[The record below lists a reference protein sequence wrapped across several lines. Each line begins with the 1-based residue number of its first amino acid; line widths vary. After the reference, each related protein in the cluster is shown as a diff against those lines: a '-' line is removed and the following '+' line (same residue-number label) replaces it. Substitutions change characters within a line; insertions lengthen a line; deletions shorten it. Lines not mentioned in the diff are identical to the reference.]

1 MDRRTALK
9 GTGILLGS
17 SVIASASGLLMQSC
31 MEKAKTTDLETIVLK
46 KEDIT
51 TTADIITHLIPDSG
65 IPEAVRTAI
74 PLYIDGT
81 LEKYSAIEQ
90 REEFEIGIKE
100 FNANCTNSYGA
111 DFSKCTSEEQFNYLK
126 DLESDFISSQ
136 GPTFYGTMKQWV
148 FEAFFQTEFG
158 VTQYLAYNPLP
169 GTYNGCIPME
179 QIGKIQHSNDAFKL

>member
-31 MEKAKTTDLETIVLK
+31 MEKVKTTDLETIVLK
-46 KEDIT
+46 KEDIST
-51 TTADIITHLIPDSG
+51 IANIIAHLIPDSG
-65 IPEAVRTAI
+65 IPEAVKTAI

-81 LEKYSAIEQ
+81 LEKYASREQ
-90 REEFEIGIKE
+90 RQEFEIGIKD
-100 FNANCTNSYGA
+100 FNTNCTNSYGSE
-111 DFSKCTSEEQFNYLK
+111 FSKCTPEEQFNYLK
-126 DLESDFISSQ
+126 DMESDFVSAQ

-158 VTQYLAYNPLP
+158 ITQYLSYNPLP
-169 GTYNGCIPME
+169 GTYTGCVPME
-179 QIGKIQHSNDAFKL
+179 QMGKIQHSNDAFKL

>member
-46 KEDIT
+46 KEDVTTIANIT
-51 TTADIITHLIPDSG
+51 THLIPDSG
-65 IPEAVRTAI
+65 IPEAVKTAI

-81 LEKYSAIEQ
+81 LVKYAGREQ
-90 REEFEIGIKE
+90 RQEFEIGMKD
-100 FNANCTNSYGA
+100 FTTNCTTSYGSE
-111 DFSKCTSEEQFNYLK
+111 FVKCTPEEQFNYLK
-126 DLESDFISSQ
+126 DLESDFVSAQ

-158 VTQYLAYNPLP
+158 ITQYLSYNPLP
-169 GTYNGCIPME
+169 GTYTGCVPLE